1 MSSTHHAMGVYGH
14 AGLSM
19 QLPLVPG
26 IQVQVS
32 MAPSCAH
39 PAHTHLHRLDSTQ
52 APALHLAQQAQHAD
66 GEQQQ
71 CGMHAEGQHNRQQ
84 GHEEGHEEDAHTRLL
99 KYSGQLC

>member
-1 MSSTHHAMGVYGH
+1 
-14 AGLSM
+14 M

-32 MAPSCAH
+32 MPPSCTH

-52 APALHLAQQAQHAD
+52 APALHLAQQAQHTA
-66 GEQQQ
+66 GEHQQL
-71 CGMHAEGQHNRQQ
+71 GVHAEGQHSRHQD
-84 GHEEGHEEDAHTRLL
+84 DAHTRLL